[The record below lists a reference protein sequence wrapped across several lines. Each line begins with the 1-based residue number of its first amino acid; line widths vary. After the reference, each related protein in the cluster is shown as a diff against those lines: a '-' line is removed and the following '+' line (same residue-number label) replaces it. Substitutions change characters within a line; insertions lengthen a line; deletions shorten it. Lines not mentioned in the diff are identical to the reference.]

1 MNPYQAIWQY
11 KQWLLEHILSISSLT
26 ATKLR
31 DWLNTSQ
38 SHRKHSIEN
47 KEHGREPSLD
57 ILANYA
63 NLNVRSNIGD
73 CN

>member
-1 MNPYQAIWQY
+1 MVTGTYIIN
-11 KQWLLEHILSISSLT
+11 ILLT

-63 NLNVRSNIGD
+63 NLNVSSNRGHCHVI
-73 CN
+73 N